1 MFKKKLNIDMY
12 IYIYIYKNLS
22 QNLQHRSKS
31 YLALDIF

>member
-1 MFKKKLNIDMY
+1 MFKKKLNID